1 MWNKLDGKFPLL
13 FGRFLK
19 WNFLAPMRFGINIP
33 WVGVVLLVGGTLT
46 IDFNGSS

>member
-1 MWNKLDGKFPLL
+1 MENSLCYLED
-13 FGRFLK
+13 FLK